1 MAENE
6 NGQEKT
12 EEPSEKRLREAR
24 ERGQVA
30 RSRELGSLALTA
42 GSAIVFLV
50 FGGQMLAALA
60 QMMRSAFVIPRAEI
74 FDPAAMF
81 SRLAETFVAGFLA
94 LWPFFVAAV
103 ILALASSLLVGG
115 WNFSTQALA
124 PNLERLNPLSGL
136 KRMFSVRSAVEL
148 AKTLA
153 KFVLILGIAVG
164 LFQAMER
171 DFIGLGQMA
180 FHPALA
186 RAAELLAWAFLGLSA
201 GLLVVAIIDV
211 PFQLYEYKKGLRM
224 TRQEVID
231 EFKEMEGKP
240 EIKQK
245 IRQLQRQ
252 MSQRRMMEA
261 VPTADVIITNP
272 SHFAVAISYQPQ
284 KGDAPIVV
292 AKGMDELAMTIRKIA
307 AAHAVPTFEA
317 PPLARSLYAH
327 VEIDQPIPVGLYTAV
342 AQVLAYVFQLKQ
354 GRAVDLPPDRP
365 VPDVPDDLAADE
377 FGRTKPTTG

>member
-50 FGGQMLAALA
+50 FGGQMLASLA
-60 QMMRSAFVIPRAEI
+60 QMMRQSFVISRAEI

-81 SRLAETFVAGFLA
+81 SRLAETLVAGFLA

-103 ILALASSLLVGG
+103 ILAVASSLLVGG
-115 WNFSTQALA
+115 WNFSTQAMA
-124 PNLERLNPLSGL
+124 PNLDRLNPLSGL
-136 KRMFSVRSAVEL
+136 KRMFSARSAVEL

-153 KFVLILGIAVG
+153 KFLLILGIAIG
-164 LFQAMER
+164 LFQSMER

-180 FHPALA
+180 FHPALG
-186 RAAELLAWAFLGLSA
+186 RAAELLGWAFLGLSS
-201 GLLVVAIIDV
+201 GLLVVALIDV

-245 IRQLQRQ
+245 VRQLQRQ

-272 SHFAVAISYQPQ
+272 SHFAVAIRYQPD
-284 KGDAPIVV
+284 KGDAPWVV
-292 AKGMDELAMTIRKIA
+292 AKGADELAFTIRKIA
-307 AAHAVPTFEA
+307 AAHAVPTFES

-342 AQVLAYVFQLKQ
+342 AQVLAYVFQLQ
-354 GRAVDLPPDRP
+354 RNPSGDQSPERP
-365 VPDVPDDLAADE
+365 EPMVPDDLMADE
-377 FGRTKPTTG
+377 FGRAKPTAG

>member
-12 EEPSEKRLREAR
+12 EEPSDKRLREAR

-50 FGGQMLAALA
+50 FGGQMFAALA
-60 QMMRSAFVIPRAEI
+60 EMMRHAFVIPRAEI

-81 SRLAETFVAGFLA
+81 ARLASTFVAGFLA

-103 ILALASSLLVGG
+103 ILAIASSVLVGG
-115 WNFSTQALA
+115 WNFSTQAMA
-124 PNLERLNPLSGL
+124 PNFDRLNPLSGL
-136 KRMFSVRSAVEL
+136 KRMFSIRSAVEL

-153 KFVLILGIAVG
+153 KFVLILGIAIG

-180 FHPALA
+180 FHPALG
-186 RAAELLAWAFLGLSA
+186 RAAELLGWAFLGLSM
-201 GLLVVAIIDV
+201 GLLVVALVDV

-245 IRQLQRQ
+245 IRQMQRQ
-252 MSQRRMMEA
+252 LSQRRMMEA

-272 SHFAVAISYQPQ
+272 SHFAVAIRYQPER
-284 KGDAPIVV
+284 GDAPVVV
-292 AKGMDELAMTIRKIA
+292 AKGVDEIALTIRKIA
-307 AAHAVPTFEA
+307 AAHAVPSFEA
-317 PPLARSLYAH
+317 PPLARSLYAY

-342 AQVLAYVFQLKQ
+342 AQVLAYVFQLK
-354 GRAVDLPPDRP
+354 RNRPSDLPPDRP
-365 VPDVPDDLAADE
+365 EPSVPDDLLADE
-377 FGRTKPTTG
+377 FGRAKPTSG